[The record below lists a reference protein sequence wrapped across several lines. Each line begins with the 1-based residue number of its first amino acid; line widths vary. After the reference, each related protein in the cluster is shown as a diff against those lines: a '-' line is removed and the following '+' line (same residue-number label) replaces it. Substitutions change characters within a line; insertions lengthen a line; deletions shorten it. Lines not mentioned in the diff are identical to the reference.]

1 MFAKKAKPYRNSIY
15 TYTLQHLPEKL
26 EVAPDTA
33 ISWTMRNASSC
44 QTIFWKTL
52 WNKILLSKI

>member
-1 MFAKKAKPYRNSIY
+1 MFAKKAKPFRNSIY

-33 ISWTMRNASSC
+33 ISWTMRKAFSR
-44 QTIFWKTL
+44 QTIF
-52 WNKILLSKI
+52 